1 MNKIYLFG
9 NVISKSKLKYDI
21 EQKLK
26 LYVELVIETI
36 SGDRFKCI
44 VNEEM
49 LDKVNAL
56 DEFTYVY
63 VVGYGKTGR
72 EFRVI
77 LQKVYVV

>member
-1 MNKIYLFG
+1 MNKVYLFG
-9 NVISKSKLKYDI
+9 KVILKSKLKYII
-21 EQKLK
+21 EPKLK
-26 LYVELVIETI
+26 LYMELIIETI
-36 SGDRFKCI
+36 SGDRFNCI

-63 VVGYGKTGR
+63 VVGYGKMENG
-72 EFRVI
+72 FRVI